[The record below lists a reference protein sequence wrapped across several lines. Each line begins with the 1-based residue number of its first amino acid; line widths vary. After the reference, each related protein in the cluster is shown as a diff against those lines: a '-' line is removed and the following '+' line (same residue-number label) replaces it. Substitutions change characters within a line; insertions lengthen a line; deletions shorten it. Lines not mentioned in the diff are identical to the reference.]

1 MRNLVVIALLLGGV
15 ALTTAQAEGAGAK
28 RLKFKQGPVCMCS
41 KGLSEK
47 DIREAEKAR
56 EQLSGQGGL
65 NKLRQNEEQPK
76 GREEE

>member
-1 MRNLVVIALLLGGV
+1 M
-15 ALTTAQAEGAGAK
+15 
-28 RLKFKQGPVCMCS
+28 KFKQGPVCMCS